1 MAALFRILDVHS
13 EGSDRVYSFTL
24 YSGETRLLQLS
35 SEAEKDAMID
45 LVIGEA
51 ECEKGNIEIVQDD
64 RKRNNIADTV
74 PLGEGKHDNEATPT
88 NGHGEYAAPD
98 DETHYA
104 RLPLSSSDG
113 TTSHSTRQPKSG
125 SQVAGYPPEGERD
138 KDSLREF
145 YVRWQSLSESHPGRV
160 GWVAANGGLISNL
173 KIWENVTLPLWYHE
187 KREENETEQN
197 VTHWLG
203 ALGMEQDAFAEFM
216 AASPFSSE
224 LWQRKL
230 AGLLRALVQMPTVL
244 VVDAVV
250 FENVKE
256 HWSQSWITA
265 LEAYAAQGHAV
276 LVIADKAMALPWKKI
291 E

>member
-1 MAALFRILDVHS
+1 MAALFRFLDVHC

-24 YSGETRLLQLS
+24 HSGETRLLQLS

-45 LVIGEA
+45 LAIGET
-51 ECEKGNIEIVQDD
+51 EDEKGDIEIAQGD
-64 RKRNNIADTV
+64 
-74 PLGEGKHDNEATPT
+74 EKHDNEATPT
-88 NGHGEYAAPD
+88 IW
-98 DETHYA
+98 
-104 RLPLSSSDG
+104 R
-113 TTSHSTRQPKSG
+113 
-125 SQVAGYPPEGERD
+125 
-138 KDSLREF
+138 
-145 YVRWQSLSESHPGRV
+145 SLSATHPGRV

-173 KIWENVTLPLWYHE
+173 KIWENVTLPLWYHA
-187 KREENETEQN
+187 KREMIETEQS
-197 VTHWLG
+197 VMHWLDK
-203 ALGMEQDAFAEFM
+203 LGMEQDAFAEFM
-216 AASPFSSE
+216 AASPYSAE

-256 HWSQSWITA
+256 HMAQNWITA

-276 LVIADKAMALPWKKI
+276 LVIADKTTTLPWEKI

>member
-13 EGSDRVYSFTL
+13 EGSDRAYSFTL

-74 PLGEGKHDNEATPT
+74 PQGEGKHDNEATQT
-88 NGHGEYAAPD
+88 I
-98 DETHYA
+98 
-104 RLPLSSSDG
+104 
-113 TTSHSTRQPKSG
+113 
-125 SQVAGYPPEGERD
+125 
-138 KDSLREF
+138 
-145 YVRWQSLSESHPGRV
+145 WQSLSESHPGRV
-160 GWVAANGGLISNL
+160 GWVAGNGGLISNL

-256 HWSQSWITA
+256 HWAHSWITA

-276 LVIADKAMALPWKKI
+276 LVIADKATALPWKKI